1 MQSIFRPKPRHTV
14 ENLGMST
21 LITIPAARQ
30 GCAMIFLSVWMVGWL
45 AGELFALSALVSSF
59 GAWLSRFL
67 GWESAPFQFDGVS
80 GGDGMVGGFLVVWL
94 TFWTFGGY
102 MAGCTLLWQLGGK
115 EIIEVSRQ
123 GMKISK
129 KYFGIGGEKE
139 YLAREISDLRLAVA
153 DQESGSRAIMFDYE
167 FDTVEFG
174 SDLHPTVVEEVLET
188 LQRYFPQ

>member
-67 GWESAPFQFDGVS
+67 GWESAPFQFDGAG
-80 GGDGMVGGFLVVWL
+80 GGDWMVGGFLIVWL
-94 TFWTFGGY
+94 TFWTFGGI
-102 MAGCTLLWQLGGK
+102 MAGRTLLWQLGGK

-129 KYFGIGGEKE
+129 QYFGIGGVKE
-139 YLAREISDLRLAVA
+139 YAAREINDLRLSENQG
-153 DQESGSRAIMFDYE
+153 DSGSNAFEFDYE

-174 SDLHPTVVEEVLET
+174 SDLHPSAVEEVLET
-188 LQRYFPQ
+188 LRRYYPE